1 MKIKITQEMR
11 KKMWMAIIVIAAGIT
26 IFFAFDK
33 FSLLW
38 NGIKSICSLTTPF
51 ILGFAIAFLLNKP
64 MEFIEHKLLG
74 KLPLKKEHRR
84 NIAAILAVLLGII
97 IVGAFLAMLIPQ
109 LMESIL
115 FLVKAFPGYM
125 EDTQDFINEF
135 IEENGIAA
143 EEITKMLSQNNL
155 LTRMTEFV
163 TDAVPKM
170 LKYTYQFGSTLLDI
184 VLGIMSGLYMLI
196 DKERLMGYAKR
207 INYAL
212 FPIEIAEYL
221 HRMTLASGDIFNNF
235 IVGKAIDS
243 LIIGILCYIGSLI
256 FQFPYALLLSV
267 FVGVTNMIPVFGPFI
282 GAVPGIV
289 ILFIIHPIT
298 ALYFALFI
306 FVLQQFDGNIL
317 GPLILGDKLG
327 LPSIGIL
334 FSVCVGGGLFGIIG
348 MFIGVPCFAVIY
360 AAVREFVNYRLKQ
373 KKLSLEQLSFQ
384 AQKEA
389 KQKEEEFEE
398 IIRDDE

>member
-115 FLVKAFPGYM
+115 SLVKAFPGYM
-125 EDTQDFINEF
+125 EDTQEFINDF

-184 VLGIMSGLYMLI
+184 VLGIMSG
-196 DKERLMGYAKR
+196 
-207 INYAL
+207 
-212 FPIEIAEYL
+212 L

-384 AQKEA
+384 AQKDA

-398 IIRDDE
+398 IIRDDESE